1 MLFSLVAVN
10 DGAVG
15 LRKHWGAGRAE
26 VIENILKTVV
36 HFFHSLTA
44 HTQKRSPVLKFQWTS
59 WNSSLS

>member
-1 MLFSLVAVN
+1 MLFSLVAIN
-10 DGAVG
+10 DEVVG
-15 LRKHWGAGRAE
+15 LRKHRGAGRAE
-26 VIENILKTVV
+26 VIENILKIV